1 MNYESSFYGVP
12 ISKLDPWDVQTA
24 ILSGTI
30 NSSLLKQLDRYYSME
45 EITSDDAVKVAVG
58 AFKKDEGKA
67 PIYNGFIKYFPRAIE
82 AVANISQFGYEKYG
96 TWGGWLGVE
105 NGLAR
110 YQDAKCRH
118 MIDEAKGEDKAK
130 DSQLLHAAH
139 EAWGAMAK
147 LELLLRKQNAAN

>member
-1 MNYESSFYGVP
+1 MYG
-12 ISKLDPWDVQTA
+12 IETTA
-24 ILSGTI
+24 
-30 NSSLLKQLDRYYSME
+30 
-45 EITSDDAVKVAVG
+45 DDAAKVAVG

-67 PIYNGFIKYFPRAIE
+67 PIYNGFIAYFPRAIE
-82 AVANISQFGYEKYG
+82 AVANISKFGHDKYG

-118 MIDEAKGEDKAK
+118 MIDEAKGQERAA

-147 LELLLRKQNAAN
+147 LELLLRRQDGTD